1 MGAMNEPEPD
11 AFETAAEVVADPVQ
25 TTNFDEAKEA
35 LAARGRERGFVS
47 SEDLLEGLPVED
59 LTPEQVEEFL
69 TQVEEFLRQEGIEIV
84 EGAAEEIEPEPGG
97 ETVGFRLPR
106 DEELLKAPPTTPSGC
121 TSRRSARSPCSPR

>member
-69 TQVEEFLRQEGIEIV
+69 TQVEEYLRQEGIDVIEV
-84 EGAAEEIEPEPGG
+84 PGDDVDEGDLGG
-97 ETVGFRLPR
+97 IRLPR
-106 DEELLKAPPTTPSGC
+106 D
-121 TSRRSARSPCSPR
+121 